1 MSAASES
8 RALMAREIAAQA
20 GTLARL
26 APLLAAAAP
35 RLDPARD
42 VWIAGCGDGLFAAET
57 VARFGR
63 DAGFRVRPLSAAAL
77 LWEARPAPGDAC
89 LALSI
94 SGGTARTV
102 EAVSAARAVGVRTV
116 AVTIGADS
124 ALARAAD
131 ETLLLPYAP
140 ITRATPHSL
149 DHAVTL
155 LALAATLGAD
165 GARLAEAADV
175 LARADAPFAS
185 AASARAA
192 AIAADARFFFIGCG
206 SALGAAGY
214 GAAKLHEAGGLSA
227 FVQEGENVAHGA
239 HFMMRA
245 GDHAVLLGDGGPG
258 DRRTRALRPGL
269 ERLGLTVSEAGF
281 DRAPFAAM
289 FETALWCQ
297 RLCLAVAEA
306 RDLDVTRPGGDGPAA
321 AVQRDWFSWA

>member
-1 MSAASES
+1 MSAAPES

-20 GTLARL
+20 DTLARIAPPL
-26 APLLAAAAP
+26 AKAAP
-35 RLDPARD
+35 RLDPSRD

-63 DAGFRVRPLSAAAL
+63 EAGFRVRPLSSAAL
-77 LWEARPAPGDAC
+77 LWEAQPAPGDAC
-89 LALSI
+89 LGLSI

-102 EAVSAARAVGVRTV
+102 EALEAARAAGARTV
-116 AVTIGADS
+116 AVTIGAES

-131 ETLLLPYAP
+131 ETLPLPYAP

-149 DHAVTL
+149 DHTVTL
-155 LALAATLGAD
+155 LALAASLGANE
-165 GARLAEAADV
+165 ALLAEAAGV
-175 LARADAPFAS
+175 LARSDAIFERGAAATAS
-185 AASARAA
+185 AIPAE
-192 AIAADARFFFIGCG
+192 ARFFFIGCG

-214 GAAKLHEAGGLSA
+214 GAAKLHEAGGLPA
-227 FVQEGENVAHGA
+227 IAQEGENVAHGA
-239 HFMMRA
+239 HFMMRP

-258 DRRTRALRPGL
+258 DRRTRSLRPGL

-281 DRAPFAAM
+281 DRTPLAAM

-321 AVQRDWFSWA
+321 AVQRDWFAWA